1 MKTARG
7 DSAADR
13 RALFSKF

>member
-7 DSAADR
+7 DVADCNR
-13 RALFSKF
+13 CEFCE